1 MKAILLLV
9 LLATGLATES
19 FLSTSQDIKEL
30 ELSESH
36 FQNFLIGYALGIG
49 LLDAIPDALGCVG
62 TVTGFKDLFQKAI
75 EDLKTNDLEHIV
87 EGVQIFAKLFDGVAS
102 DCGDTAIEVVTSY
115 KNIMAIIRAKG
126 FIKQGW
132 INIGKNL
139 ETVVDDI
146 QQFFFL
152 GDDDWML
159 KGAYIGD
166 IVKIYVTGI
175 PNDK

>member
-19 FLSTSQDIKEL
+19 FLQTSQEFKEM
-30 ELSESH
+30 ELTQSH
-36 FQNFLIGYALGIG
+36 FQDFLFGYALGIG
-49 LLDAIPDALGCVG
+49 LLDAVPDVLDCVN
-62 TVTGFKDLFQKAI
+62 TVTGFKDQFQQAI
-75 EDLKTNDLEHIV
+75 EDLKTKDLEHIV
-87 EGVQIFAKLFDGVAS
+87 SGVQIFAKLFDGVAS
-102 DCGDTAIEVVTSY
+102 NCGDTTIEVVTSY
-115 KNIMAIIRAKG
+115 QNLMARIKAKG
-126 FIKQGW
+126 FIKEGW

-159 KGAYIGD
+159 KGAYVGD
-166 IVKIYVTGI
+166 IVKIYVTGV